1 MSRPKTQEAQHHS
14 GNSQVR
20 IMLYL
25 INALEYHVAGFKAL
39 FGPIT
44 PPMPRQTSAAIQQAA
59 DQFVTLIK
67 DEGAK
72 ARQLLERDLAAL
84 EAKFAQHRQR
94 AEALLA
100 AALSRAT
107 SAEEQLHAAS
117 AIQQP
122 AASAD
127 MIDSGALM
135 RAQDELRLL
144 SELLITKDQ
153 KIKGLQQAV
162 AERDQQ
168 IADLNERL
176 LELERRSDVA
186 EGMRASD
193 DPPATAVAPV
203 AHDGKDD
210 DTMMEFLN
218 MEACDPHVSSLP
230 PLLGL

>member
-1 MSRPKTQEAQHHS
+1 
-14 GNSQVR
+14 
-20 IMLYL
+20 MLHL
-25 INALEYHVAGFKAL
+25 IHTFEYHVAGSKTL
-39 FGPIT
+39 FGPIA

-59 DQFVTLIK
+59 DQFVALIK
-67 DEGAK
+67 GEGAK
-72 ARQLLERDLAAL
+72 ARQPLERELAAL

-100 AALSRAT
+100 AAFSRAT
-107 SAEEQLHAAS
+107 SAEEQLRAAS

-122 AASAD
+122 VAPAD
-127 MIDSGALM
+127 MMDSGALM

-144 SELLITKDQ
+144 SGVLTTKDQ
-153 KIKGLQQAV
+153 KIKELQQVV

-186 EGMRASD
+186 EDMRASG
-193 DPPATAVAPV
+193 DPPATGAPV